1 MQEKQIKIKGGSVN
15 YKIIGEGA
23 TPVVLLHGWGLS
35 SDRYVDLAQKI
46 IEKDNNS
53 TFYIPDLPGFGKS
66 EEPKENWH
74 IDDYTDFLKD
84 FIENAV
90 RRKNG
95 FELIKNILK
104 QAVQNGGGITSYKKE
119 KVSILAH
126 SFGGRIAIK
135 YAAKY
140 PEDLEKLFLTG
151 AAGIKHPLS
160 GRKRIFFNLTKI
172 GRIFFSLP
180 VMNILKKKASS
191 ILYKI
196 IGEKDYHE
204 ASPRMKKIMQ
214 NAISEDLYDCL
225 EKIQTP
231 TALIWGENDNS
242 TPLLD
247 GQVMSQKIPNSKL
260 FVIENANH
268 SAPYNNAND
277 FSEIFLSNLQKI

>member
-15 YKIIGEGA
+15 YKIIGEGK

-35 SDRYVDLAQKI
+35 SDKYVDLAQKI
-46 IEKDNNS
+46 IEKDNNF

-74 IDDYTDFLKD
+74 MADYTDFLKD
-84 FIENAV
+84 FIENVV

-104 QAVQNGGGITSYKKE
+104 QAVQKDGGITSYKKE
-119 KVSILAH
+119 KVLILAH

-160 GRKRIFFNLTKI
+160 REKKIFFNLTKI

-180 VMNILKKKASS
+180 VMNILRERASNV
-191 ILYKI
+191 LYKI
-196 IGEKDYHE
+196 IREKDYHE

-214 NAISEDLYDCL
+214 NAINEDLYDYL

-231 TALIWGENDNS
+231 TVLIWGKNDNS

-277 FSEIFLSNLQKI
+277 FSEIFLNNL

>member
-1 MQEKQIKIKGGSVN
+1 MQDKQIKIKEGVVS

-35 SDRYVDLAQKI
+35 SDKYVNLAQKI
-46 IEKDNNS
+46 LEKNNDL

-66 EEPKENWH
+66 EEPTENWH
-74 IDDYTDFLKD
+74 IDDYADCLKD
-84 FIENAV
+84 FIENAI

-104 QAVQNGGGITSYKKE
+104 EAVQNSGGITSHKKE
-119 KVSILAH
+119 KVIILAH

-135 YAAKY
+135 YATKY
-140 PEDLEKLFLTG
+140 PEDLERLFLTG

-160 GRKRIFFNLTKI
+160 KRKRAFSILARFGKTV
-172 GRIFFSLP
+172 FSLP
-180 VMNILKKKASS
+180 VIKILQKKASNL
-191 ILYKI
+191 LYKI
-196 IGEKDYHE
+196 IREKDYHE

-214 NAISEDLYDCL
+214 NALEEDLYDYL
-225 EKIQTP
+225 EKIQAP
-231 TALIWGENDNS
+231 TVLIWGKNDNS

-268 SAPYNNAND
+268 SAPYNNTDD
-277 FSEIFLSNLQKI
+277 FSEIFLSNL